1 MKLTRISLR
10 LILLLLLPYFTSAEP
25 PCPAPSSV
33 RGRDVLALVEELAGP
48 AYEGRMIG
56 SAGGLLAARRLEGLL
71 RTAGFGVE
79 FQEFPERIGVL
90 RGEARLEI
98 RLPGGAPE
106 AFEYRR
112 DFRETV
118 RGGWVGGQAT
128 GPLRVLETK
137 QEEFPRGSVLLVP
150 AASYDP
156 ENLDEYAS
164 RGAVGVILELP
175 EGSPAQRT
183 GYTGSPPG
191 RLVEPRK
198 GPVVLAVS
206 KSAFR
211 RLETAARGGAAVRM
225 ASPVRFE
232 DVTGRNLIAVW
243 NGDGGGVKPRL
254 VLMAHYDHMG
264 MDLDGRAFGGAL
276 DNASGAALVVRL
288 AEALAGRNLSADF
301 AVVLTDGEEINLSGS
316 WTLANRPPFPLKGAA
331 VLNLDMV
338 GSGSDLPVSVFYN
351 GDPASRGLA
360 DATAAALASA
370 GFRPSLQA
378 YVHNL
383 DHAHLPRAGARAVS
397 VCEYDTAVYHTKGDL
412 PSLLSETELSALGEA
427 FLRLALEELSI
438 Y

>member
-1 MKLTRISLR
+1 MKRTRISLR
-10 LILLLLLPYFTSAEP
+10 LILLLSLPYFASAEP

-33 RGRDVLALVEELAGP
+33 RGRDILALVEELAGP

-56 SAGGLLAARRLEGLL
+56 SAGGLRAARKLAEILK
-71 RTAGFGVE
+71 TVGFGIE
-79 FQEFPERIGVL
+79 YQEFPERIGVL

-98 RLPGGAPE
+98 LLPGVAFE
-106 AFEYRR
+106 AFEYRG

-118 RGGWVGGQAT
+118 RGGWVGGSAE
-128 GPLRVLETK
+128 GPLQILESARA
-137 QEEFPRGSVLLVP
+137 EFPRGAVLLVP
-150 AASYDP
+150 AALYDP
-156 ENLDEYAS
+156 EHLDEYAA
-164 RGAVGVILELP
+164 RGAAGVILELP

-183 GYTGSPPG
+183 GYAGNPPG
-191 RLVEPRK
+191 RLVEPRE
-198 GPVVLAVS
+198 GPVVLVVS

-211 RLETAARGGAAVRM
+211 RLETAARRGATARV

-243 NGDGGGVKPRL
+243 NGDGGDFSPRL

-264 MDLDGRAFGGAL
+264 TDLDGRPFGGAL
-276 DNASGAALVVRL
+276 DNASGTALVVRL
-288 AEALAGRNLSADF
+288 AEALAGRNLPVDF

-316 WTLANRPPFPLKGAA
+316 WTLANRPPFPLKDAA

-338 GSGSDLPVSVFYN
+338 GSGSDLPVSVFFN
-351 GDPASRGLA
+351 GDPTSRGLA

-412 PSLLSETELSALGEA
+412 PSLLSEAELSALGEA
-427 FLRLALEELSI
+427 FLRLALKELSTF
-438 Y
+438 